1 MFDNGPAQPVMIEM
15 PTLGDAE
22 RYMALSGV
30 FGQAHFMLSDQMG
43 RQVGL
48 RVAAAVWGRAQA
60 HFAGRN

>member
-1 MFDNGPAQPVMIEM
+1 VVIAM

-30 FGQAHFMLSDQMG
+30 FGQAHFTLVDQMG
-43 RQVGL
+43 RQVGH